1 VAQLLQLVCY
11 SEYEVGILE
20 GAPKKRAFCLLR
32 TRIEPWNDPKKKED
46 EPDNEVSKQVP
57 RQGEEKSGPGDLKKV
72 RQGIKDL
79 VESKA
84 VVMVQKILEKK
95 GDPSYLALK
104 YLFEIAGLYPASSAE
119 ETDQDDSL
127 VKKLLRHLR
136 LEDETASEVTKDKQA
151 SAPAEQKDAVK

>member
-1 VAQLLQLVCY
+1 M
-11 SEYEVGILE
+11 
-20 GAPKKRAFCLLR
+20 
-32 TRIEPWNDPKKKED
+32 
-46 EPDNEVSKQVP
+46 
-57 RQGEEKSGPGDLKKV
+57 DLKKV